1 MFVKDQRVAGPS
13 KVFNARRRDAR
24 YVSSVPVTL
33 HRYLRFGPFITRGMC
48 LDVSMKGM
56 SALVCGAPR
65 VGETVVIEL
74 PLGEI
79 CIEALATVRHNTNS
93 NSGFEFYPLSP
104 DDHAGLYHWI
114 CELRRDEELLFP
126 RAYMGAFNVGGG

>member
-1 MFVKDQRVAGPS
+1 MFVKDRGAVGPS
-13 KVFNARRRDAR
+13 KAYNSRRRDSR

-33 HRYLRFGPFITRGMC
+33 QRYLRFGPFMTRGMC

-79 CIEALATVRHNTNS
+79 HIETLATVRHSTNG

-104 DDHAGLYHWI
+104 NDHAGLHDWI
-114 CELRRDEELLFP
+114 CELRRHEESLFP
-126 RAYMGAFNVGGG
+126 HAYLGAFKVGEG